1 MSLVKTVQLV
11 VLSEFWLRGQS
22 VRFHTSRSESS
33 GNCTTT
39 DTKFNC
45 CKLNCLKRTTSSSVL
60 LSVTRGRRDRV
71 LSFRRSVSLLF
82 FQNCINSSFT
92 STNNIASLLVH
103 ASRWPTKRFLSSIER
118 RGILIIWL
126 TLRSRSTVLKR
137 RSRTVFSRR
146 ESAPIGHSS

>member
-1 MSLVKTVQLV
+1 MGPPDLLMSLVKTVQFV

-22 VRFHTSRSESS
+22 VRFHTSRSKSS

-39 DTKFNC
+39 DIKFNC
-45 CKLNCLKRTTSSSVL
+45 CKLNCLKRHHH
-60 LSVTRGRRDRV
+60 LSYCQLPVDRV

-126 TLRSRSTVLKR
+126 TLRSRYTVLKR
-137 RSRTVFSRR
+137 RSRT
-146 ESAPIGHSS
+146 I